1 MANTALPA
9 ASDTGRADW
18 PDLLRALACLFI
30 VAHHLAFYGP
40 MSDAALPLAP
50 ELMAWLYEHARLAVQ
65 VFLVCAGFLVVPTLA
80 REPHLWPARVA
91 RLLGRRFLRLALPLW
106 VVLAVWVV
114 LAEAVRPGFAHE
126 SLSAT
131 VGGAQALAHAFL
143 LTHLLGHEALSAGL
157 WYVAIDLQLFALAL
171 LLAALSRL
179 GARGPLPQHTAL
191 LWQTLV
197 MALALGSLLLWNRN
211 AGLDNW
217 GLYFFGAYGLG
228 MLAWW
233 TRQADGLQRGMG
245 WLTLLVLGA
254 LALWLEMRTRIALA
268 WGVALWLAW
277 SPALPAAWRT
287 RAMPW
292 VQALAHRSYALFLVH
307 FPVSVLVSALVLQWA
322 GSAPWPNALGMLAS
336 MLLSLLAAQALYRGV
351 ECAAWRTR
359 GWPLALLALALS
371 VPLAQGL
378 AQVLQRA

>member
-1 MANTALPA
+1 MAS
-9 ASDTGRADW
+9 ASPPSATPSARADW

-50 ELMAWLYEHARLAVQ
+50 DLMAWLYDHARLAVQ
-65 VFLVCAGFLVVPTLA
+65 VFLVCAGFLVAPALV
-80 REPHLWPARVA
+80 RERQLTWPRMAG
-91 RLLGRRFLRLALPLW
+91 LLGRRFLRLALPLW
-106 VVLAVWVV
+106 VVLAIWVV
-114 LAEAVRPGFAHE
+114 LAEALRPIFSHD

-131 VGGAQALAHAFL
+131 VGGVQALAHAFL

-157 WYVAIDLQLFALAL
+157 WYVAIDVQLFALAL
-171 LLAALSRL
+171 LLVGLAQRAWPRPLRQHAALRW
-179 GARGPLPQHTAL
+179 PI
-191 LWQTLV
+191 LV
-197 MALALGSLLLWNRN
+197 MAMALGSLLLWNRN
-211 AGLDNW
+211 AALDNW

-292 VQALAHRSYALFLVH
+292 VQALAQRSYALFLVH

-336 MLLSLLAAQALYRGV
+336 VIVSLLAAQALYRWV
-351 ECAAWRTR
+351 ESAAWRTR